1 MILIII
7 GIKCNMIS
15 SSPVKSPQNVFSS
28 NRTMKDTLSQLA
40 AYNIWANQKLLDI
53 ILALPEE
60 KQKQEVP
67 SSFRS
72 LYTTLLH
79 MYHAESIWWQRMK
92 LQERFNLPME
102 TFKGS
107 IQELANELL
116 QQNRQWQQWV
126 NTATDP
132 MLDHVFQYFS
142 QKRESFKQPIFQ
154 MLLHVFNHGTYH
166 RGQLV
171 NMLRQLGIEKIPQ
184 TDFIVWSRKK

>member
-1 MILIII
+1 
-7 GIKCNMIS
+7 MIS
-15 SSPVKSPQNVFSS
+15 TSPVKNITNPSLS
-28 NRTMKDTLSQLA
+28 NRTMKDILSQMA
-40 AYNIWANQKLLDI
+40 AYNVWANQKLLEVI
-53 ILALPEE
+53 IALPEE
-60 KQKQEVP
+60 KQQQQVS
-67 SSFRS
+67 SSFSS

-79 MYHAESIWWQRMK
+79 MYSAESIWWQRMK
-92 LQERFNLPME
+92 LQERVSVPME

-107 IQELANELL
+107 MKELSEELL
-116 QQNRQWQQWV
+116 LQNRQWQQWV
-126 NTATDP
+126 NSASDP

-142 QKRESFKQPIFQ
+142 LKKESFKQPIFQ